1 MTNFSMVDIF
11 IDYLGGY
18 DNLLKTFTSI
28 VIVGI
33 ISEAL
38 LSFVKNK
45 NLNQLTLKFLV
56 QKISIY
62 IVVGIGNIMDTYLI
76 MGDTSWRT
84 FIIIFYITYEA
95 LVIIDNS
102 IELGLPIP
110 GKIKKIL
117 ECILDKKYDK
127 GKK

>member
-76 MGDTSWRT
+76 MGDTS
-84 FIIIFYITYEA
+84 
-95 LVIIDNS
+95 
-102 IELGLPIP
+102 
-110 GKIKKIL
+110 
-117 ECILDKKYDK
+117 
-127 GKK
+127 